1 MPSVF
6 SCLVLAILTQNSIV
20 DSKHAGSFQPPR
32 IVNLEQVKIANET
45 PKQPLAQQHYS
56 CYGGEL
62 SNYPSVDE
70 WLSWDA
76 LWNVNR
82 EQVLSS
88 NGGDTYIQHYVQEAI
103 LQAERESN
111 VDARLILAILM
122 QESNGKASVDCVRS
136 KCGIMHASKG
146 SSFDKEKPR
155 ESILQMVRD
164 GVVGRPRS
172 GPSLAT
178 LLSGKPRIK
187 NLAAGCPY
195 GAARAYNSGFV
206 KESLDDAGPN
216 GQESYVN
223 DVANRLIGWNGRGK
237 GYEDCR

>member
-1 MPSVF
+1 MPLVFHCLLLTILAHSSV
-6 SCLVLAILTQNSIV
+6 V
-20 DSKHAGSFQPPR
+20 DSKHAGSLQPSR
-32 IVNLEQVKIANET
+32 IVDLEQVKLANGNT
-45 PKQPLAQQHYS
+45 KQPSTEQDYR

-62 SNYPSVDE
+62 SNYPSIEE
-70 WLSWDA
+70 WISWDA
-76 LWNVNR
+76 LWDINR
-82 EQVLSS
+82 EQILSS

-122 QESNGKASVDCVRS
+122 QESNGKASIDCVRS

-155 ESILQMVRD
+155 ESIVQMVYD

-178 LLSGKPRIK
+178 LLSGKPQMK
-187 NLAAGCPY
+187 NLAVGCPY
-195 GAARAYNSGFV
+195 GAARAYNSGSV
-206 KESLDDAGPN
+206 KENLDDAGPK

-223 DVANRLIGWNGRGK
+223 DVANRLLGWHGRGK
-237 GYEDCR
+237 CYEDCK